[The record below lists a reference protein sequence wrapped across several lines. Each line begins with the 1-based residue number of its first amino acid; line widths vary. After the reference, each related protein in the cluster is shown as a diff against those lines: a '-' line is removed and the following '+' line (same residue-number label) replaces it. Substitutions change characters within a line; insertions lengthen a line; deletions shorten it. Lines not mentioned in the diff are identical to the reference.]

1 MNKIWATPITIGAG
15 GHWRTQPVTL
25 PAADWQGNQAPFSC
39 RVALAGVTGTSVQI
53 LAPAQEISADLLF
66 ELQEANIQEGGQ
78 ETGVLTLLAYGKKPE
93 NDLPLR
99 ALQWEED

>member
-1 MNKIWATPITIGAG
+1 M
-15 GHWRTQPVTL
+15 
-25 PAADWQGNQAPFSC
+25 
-39 RVALAGVTGTSVQI
+39 QI

>member
-1 MNKIWATPITIGAG
+1 MSKIWATPITIGAG

-53 LAPAQEISADLLF
+53 LAPAQE
-66 ELQEANIQEGGQ
+66 ANIQEGGQ